1 MTVNDELLREVIEEA
16 LKRAAG
22 KVRWENAIRRGAE
35 LIRQNRCTPQ
45 DDERLLILSTSGH
58 DYIVTV
64 EECRDTTGEL
74 CPAFKLKRPCKHRAS
89 YQLLIRYNE
98 RAQEAAG

>member
-1 MTVNDELLREVIEEA
+1 MTVDTQLLDKIVADA
-16 LKRAAG
+16 LERAAG
-22 KVRWENAIRRGAE
+22 NVRWENAIRRGAE

-45 DDERLLILSTSGH
+45 EEERLLILSTSGC

-64 EECRDTTGEL
+64 EECRDVTGEL
-74 CPAFKLKRPCKHRAS
+74 CPAFKLNRRCKHRAV

-98 RAQEAAG
+98 RAQESAD